1 MHSLATIISLTL
13 IMSMSM
19 VLVSI
24 MAVFDNTSGH
34 LLLEEQ
40 RALDKHVGR
49 VHVMP
54 VLT

>member
-1 MHSLATIISLTL
+1 MHSLAIIMSLTL
-13 IMSMSM
+13 IMPMSM

-40 RALDKHVGR
+40 RTIDKEFGC